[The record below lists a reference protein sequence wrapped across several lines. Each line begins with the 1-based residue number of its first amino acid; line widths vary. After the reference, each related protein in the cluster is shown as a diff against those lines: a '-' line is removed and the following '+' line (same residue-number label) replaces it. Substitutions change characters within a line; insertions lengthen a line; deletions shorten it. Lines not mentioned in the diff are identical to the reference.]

1 MAKVGTSLD
10 GKWRVDSTTD
20 PSISKAVFIEYS
32 FSMSRDIQGAGDPQ
46 QVP

>member
-1 MAKVGTSLD
+1 MASVGTVLD
-10 GKWRVDSTTD
+10 GKWRVDSTRD
-20 PSISKAVFIEYS
+20 PLISKAVFVEYS